1 MTSFSIGGFIHLYR
15 SLLRFCHGMTGAEA
29 AELTYLLNTANMDS
43 LRFTFPD
50 IALSEASPFE
60 FTRRMGD
67 NKRPYRTEVQ
77 FYKAMEALNKNI
89 IYEAITA
96 DQREAVLKMRCI
108 MRDVE
113 LAFYKSF
120 DMDITDKRTIY
131 GECISNLTPKEDE
144 PSVCLMQEWINL
156 SMA

>member
-29 AELTYLLNTANMDS
+29 AELTYLLNTANIDS

-50 IALSEASPFE
+50 ITLSEASPFE
-60 FTRRMGD
+60 FTRRMAD

-77 FYKAMEALNKNI
+77 FYKSMEALNKNI
-89 IYEAITA
+89 IYEAITGE
-96 DQREAVLKMRCI
+96 QREALLKMRCI
-108 MRDVE
+108 MLDVE
-113 LAFYKSF
+113 FAFYKSF
-120 DMDITDKRTIY
+120 DMDITDKRTVY
-131 GECISNLTPKEDE
+131 GECTSHLVPIEDE

-156 SMA
+156 PSA